1 MLCILNLK
9 KVKASRSPATGRVAA
24 GGGYRMMMMIEF
36 QKARM
41 MRVSHHSLGFS
52 NISKSVNETR
62 RDLVFL

>member
-24 GGGYRMMMMIEF
+24 GGGYRMMMIEF

-41 MRVSHHSLGFS
+41 MRVPHHSLGFS